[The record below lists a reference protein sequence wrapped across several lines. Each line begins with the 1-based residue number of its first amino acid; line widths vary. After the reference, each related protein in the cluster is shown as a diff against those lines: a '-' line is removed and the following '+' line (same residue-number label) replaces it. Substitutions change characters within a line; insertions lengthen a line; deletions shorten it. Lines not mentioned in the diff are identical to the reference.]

1 MSTVSQNLLPGR
13 EEQIIE
19 ETVPFLHGDQMIFSA
34 REEAI
39 FIEML
44 RLERHRSQR
53 SGDPFLLVLIDIPD
67 LPKRTRRAAF
77 RKAARAI
84 SSCTRQTDVLGWY
97 ERDRRLGLLM
107 TEIGTGNPK
116 DLEIISRRLTTSLSR
131 AIEPKIYRRLKLTL
145 RVYPERPSDGGSVE
159 SDDLRDCSA
168 DPEPSWSLVK
178 ARGGRWVKRVLD
190 ILVSLSMLAL
200 LLPLFLVIAL
210 LVKLSSPGPIFFRQT
225 RLGQYGRTFTFLKF
239 RTMYTNCDAAI
250 HEAYV
255 AKLISGQLEVGKGE
269 GIYKMQNDPRV
280 TPLGRFL
287 RKSSLDEL
295 PQFVNVLR
303 NEMSMVGPRPPLPY
317 EYERYKPWHKR
328 RVLEL
333 KPGITGLWQVE
344 GRSRTT
350 FDQMVRLDL
359 RYGRFRTIW
368 SDLKILAR
376 TPSAVIRGR
385 GAC

>member
-1 MSTVSQNLLPGR
+1 MSTLSQNLLPKR
-13 EEQIIE
+13 EEQITE
-19 ETVPFLHGDQMIFSA
+19 EAVPLFHGDQMIFSA

-53 SGDPFLLVLIDIPD
+53 SGKSFLLVLIDIPD
-67 LPKRTRRAAF
+67 LRKRVRLAAF

-84 SSCTRQTDVLGWY
+84 SSCTRETDVVGWY
-97 ERDRRLGLLM
+97 ERDTRLGLLM
-107 TEIGTGNPK
+107 TEIGAGNAS
-116 DLEIISRRLTTSLSR
+116 DLELISHRLTASLSR
-131 AIEPKIYRRLKLTL
+131 AIEPEIYRRLKMTL
-145 RVYPERPSDGGSVE
+145 RVYPERSFDGNSVDSDGVRGYPAIPARSV
-159 SDDLRDCSA
+159 
-168 DPEPSWSLVK
+168 VK
-178 ARGGRWVKRVLD
+178 ARGALWLKRVLD
-190 ILVSLSMLAL
+190 IVGSLLAL
-200 LLPLFLVIAL
+200 AVLSPIFLLIAV
-210 LVKLSSPGPIFFRQT
+210 LVKVSSPGPIFFRQI
-225 RLGQYGRTFTFLKF
+225 RLGQYGKKFTFFKF
-239 RTMYTNCDAAI
+239 RTMYTNCDPAI
-250 HEAYV
+250 HQAYV
-255 AKLISGQLEVGKGE
+255 AKLISGQPEVAEGT

-295 PQFVNVLR
+295 PQFLNVLR
-303 NEMSMVGPRPPLPY
+303 NEMSLVGPRPPLPY

-368 SDLKILAR
+368 SDVKIVAR

>member
-1 MSTVSQNLLPGR
+1 MSTVSQNLLPGS

-19 ETVPFLHGDQMIFSA
+19 ETVPFHGDQNIFSA

-53 SGDPFLLVLIDIPD
+53 SGKPFVLVLIDIFD
-67 LPKRTRRAAF
+67 VPKRTRRAAF
-77 RKAARAI
+77 RRAARAI

-97 ERDRRLGLLM
+97 ERERRLGLMM
-107 TEIGTGNPK
+107 TEIGSGNTK
-116 DLEIISRRLTTSLSR
+116 DLELISRRLTTSLSR
-131 AIEPKIYRRLKLTL
+131 DIEPKIYRKLKITL
-145 RVYPERPSDGGSVE
+145 RVYPERSSDGNPVMPE
-159 SDDLRDCSA
+159 DIRDYGVA
-168 DPEPSWSLVK
+168 PEPAWSAVK
-178 ARGGRWVKRVLD
+178 ARGARWVKRVLD
-190 ILVSLSMLAL
+190 VVVSFSMLVL
-200 LLPLFLVIAL
+200 LLPLFLVIAV

-225 RLGQYGRTFTFLKF
+225 RLGQYGRTFTFFKF

-255 AKLISGQLEVGKGE
+255 AKLISGQLEGGKTK

-295 PQFVNVLR
+295 PQIINVLR
-303 NEMSMVGPRPPLPY
+303 NEMSLVGPRPPLPY
-317 EYERYKPWHKR
+317 EYERYKSWHKR

-350 FDQMVRLDL
+350 FEQMVRLDL

-376 TPSAVIRGR
+376 TPLAVIRGR

>member
-1 MSTVSQNLLPGR
+1 MSTVSQNLLPGS

-19 ETVPFLHGDQMIFSA
+19 ETVPFHGDQNIFSA

-53 SGDPFLLVLIDIPD
+53 SGKPFVLVLIDIFD
-67 LPKRTRRAAF
+67 VPKRTRRAAF
-77 RKAARAI
+77 RRAARAI

-97 ERDRRLGLLM
+97 ERERRLGLMM
-107 TEIGTGNPK
+107 TEIGSGNTK
-116 DLEIISRRLTTSLSR
+116 DLELISRRLTTSLSR
-131 AIEPKIYRRLKLTL
+131 AIEPKIYRKLKITL
-145 RVYPERPSDGGSVE
+145 RVYPERSSDGNPVMPE
-159 SDDLRDCSA
+159 DIRDYGVA
-168 DPEPSWSLVK
+168 PEPAWSVVK
-178 ARGGRWVKRVLD
+178 ARGARWVKRVLD
-190 ILVSLSMLAL
+190 VVVSFSMLVL
-200 LLPLFLVIAL
+200 LLPLFLVIAV

-225 RLGQYGRTFTFLKF
+225 RLGQYGRTFTFFKF

-255 AKLISGQLEVGKGE
+255 AKLISGQLEGGKTK

-295 PQFVNVLR
+295 PQIINVLR
-303 NEMSMVGPRPPLPY
+303 NEMSLVGPRPPLPY
-317 EYERYKPWHKR
+317 EYERYKSWHKR

-350 FDQMVRLDL
+350 FEQMVRLDL

-376 TPSAVIRGR
+376 TPLAVIRGR